1 MSYTPQVPLSGI
13 AGWRVLQRTQAS
25 QQAAFEN
32 SADVKKDVAYFKEKI
47 GSVTSVDDLM
57 SDRRLLK
64 VALGAFG
71 LGGDISKKGFIRKVL
86 EEGTEDS
93 NAFAMRLTD
102 TSYRK
107 LASVFGFGDKS
118 GVRTGTS
125 GFATLITSA
134 YQTRAFEVAVGE
146 SNDDMRLA
154 LNFKREIASLAAG
167 EGGSWY
173 SILGSKPLRA
183 VIEKAFNLPSSFAQ
197 IDIDQQRAVLM
208 EKAKSVLGSDK
219 LTVFQDAEVV
229 EKVITRFLARSQ
241 IESGAT
247 DTSSPAAAALAMLQG
262 SSSGSSGL
270 MNLLAA
276 RN

>member
-1 MSYTPQVPLSGI
+1 MAYQPVVPLAGV
-13 AGWRVLQRTQAS
+13 AGWRFLNRTMEKQETTF
-25 QQAAFEN
+25 QT
-32 SADVKKDVAYFKEKI
+32 SADIKRDVDYFTKNIASVK
-47 GSVTSVDDLM
+47 TVDDLLG
-57 SDRRLLK
+57 DQKLLK

-71 LGGDISKKGFIRKVL
+71 LGDDMSKKGFIRKVL
-86 EEGTEDS
+86 EEGTESSD
-93 NAFAMRLTD
+93 AFAMRLTD

-118 GVRTGTS
+118 GARTGTS

-134 YQTRAFEVAVGE
+134 YQTRAFEVAVGT

-154 LNFKREIASLAAG
+154 LNFKREIATLAAG
-167 EGGSWY
+167 KGGSWY

-208 EKAKSVLGSDK
+208 DKARSVLGSDT
-219 LTVFQDAEVV
+219 LTVFQDSEVV
-229 EKVITRFLARSQ
+229 DKVITRFLARSQ
-241 IESGAT
+241 IESGLT
-247 DTSSPAAAALAMLQG
+247 NSTSPAASALALLQG

-270 MNLLAA
+270 MNLLAT
-276 RN
+276 RR

>member
-1 MSYTPQVPLSGI
+1 MAYQPVVPLSGV
-13 AGWRVLQRTQAS
+13 AGWRLLNRTMEKQEATFQS
-25 QQAAFEN
+25 
-32 SADVKKDVAYFKEKI
+32 SADIKRDVDYFTENIASVKTVE
-47 GSVTSVDDLM
+47 DLLG
-57 SDRRLLK
+57 DQRLLK

-71 LGGDISKKGFIRKVL
+71 LSGDISKKGFIRKVL
-86 EEGTEDS
+86 EEGTED
-93 NAFAMRLTD
+93 NKALAMRLTD

-154 LNFKREIASLAAG
+154 LNFKREIVSLAAG

-208 EKAKSVLGSDK
+208 EKARSVLGSDK

>member
-1 MSYTPQVPLSGI
+1 MAYQPVVPLAGV
-13 AGWRVLQRTQAS
+13 AGWRFLNRTMEKQEATFQS
-25 QQAAFEN
+25 
-32 SADVKKDVAYFKEKI
+32 SADIKRDVEYFTKTIASVK
-47 GSVTSVDDLM
+47 TVDDLM
-57 SDRRLLK
+57 DNSRLLK

-71 LGGDISKKGFIRKVL
+71 LGDDLGKKGFIRKVL
-86 EEGTEDS
+86 EEGTEAD

-118 GVRTGTS
+118 GARTGTS

-134 YQTRAFEVAVGE
+134 YQTRAFEVAVGNN
-146 SNDDMRLA
+146 NDDMRLA

-167 EGGSWY
+167 DGGSWY
-173 SILGSKPLRA
+173 SILGSRPMRA
-183 VIEKAFNLPSSFAQ
+183 VVEKAFNLPSSFSQ

-208 EKAKSVLGSDK
+208 DKAKSVLGSDK
-219 LTVFQDAEVV
+219 LTVFQDSKVV
-229 EKVITRFLARSQ
+229 DKVITRFLARSQ

-247 DTSSPAAAALAMLQG
+247 DSTSPAASALAMLQG

-276 RN
+276 RG